1 MIPSQ
6 DYWLVLYMCVR
17 YTPGIHYLLCLRCVK
32 YSSST
37 VDREIFTLKIIHVK
51 IFMVVNFCSL
61 FDLRNFL
68 TVVGYNADECLESY
82 LCLVYYQVLEKPG
95 IAGCI

>member
-1 MIPSQ
+1 MIPIQ
-6 DYWLVLYMCVR
+6 DYWLLLYMCVR

-51 IFMVVNFCSL
+51 IFMVVNFCSS
-61 FDLRNFL
+61 FDLR
-68 TVVGYNADECLESY
+68 VVGYNVDECLESS
-82 LCLVYYQVLEKPG
+82 LCLVYYHVSGEPG